1 MLCGVAKK
9 LKKKKRLLLSFL
21 NVKDANM
28 RVSTF
33 SKLIFQNPV
42 VSFPAQDYEKAQS
55 VTENPQ

>member
-9 LKKKKRLLLSFL
+9 LKKKKKRLLLLFL

-42 VSFPAQDYEKAQS
+42 VSFPAQDY
-55 VTENPQ
+55 